1 MVGTIMLHIVA
12 VGRKYNFVTHVHEL
26 KVCIGLLRG
35 PSSALLAGKKGF
47 RLFSRFPKKNVTED
61 EKHEDNL

>member
-1 MVGTIMLHIVA
+1 MLHIVA

-35 PSSALLAGKKGF
+35 PSSALLAGKKGCS
-47 RLFSRFPKKNVTED
+47 LFSRFPKKNMTKHRKLED
-61 EKHEDNL
+61 DL